1 MYTEAG
7 GAIKSP
13 TRTALLLQ
21 AGVPE
26 SQRGHSS

>member
-7 GAIKSP
+7 GVIKSP

-21 AGVPE
+21 GEAPE